1 MITNND
7 HAPTV
12 GDAWQLMYYTVGTFI
27 EGIGHGVVSYHDLF
41 LSLMIL
47 VVFVVLVVGLQLQL
61 MKRQ

>member
-12 GDAWQLMYYTVGTFI
+12 GYAWQLMYYTVSTFI
-27 EGIGHGVVSYHDLF
+27 EGIGHGIVSYHRL
-41 LSLMIL
+41 LLLLIW
-47 VVFVVLVVGLQLQL
+47 VVIVVLVVELQL